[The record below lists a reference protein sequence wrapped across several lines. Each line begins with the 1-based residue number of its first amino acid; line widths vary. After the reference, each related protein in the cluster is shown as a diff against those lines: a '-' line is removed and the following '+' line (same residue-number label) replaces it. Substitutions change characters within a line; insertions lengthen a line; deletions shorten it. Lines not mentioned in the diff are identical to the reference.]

1 MTAQKRKKKREN
13 ESQRLAPT
21 AILWAASRRHK
32 QEGPSFLRSPGSAAH
47 GARQTPKRPIPQT
60 LNLNALT
67 DLKPEGGAEPSTA
80 PRVAMAQTA
89 LDDKPTGG
97 GGKRKKTSVPK
108 KTATGNDGGDEKSS
122 GGTEADAAA
131 GGGEGDKIEQM
142 QAREKRLKR
151 ELNARAQKF
160 AVGAPVNAKKIAD
173 RKTKAH
179 GKGVQ
184 LILCSCTL
192 SFVHAS
198 LSGL

>member
-1 MTAQKRKKKREN
+1 
-13 ESQRLAPT
+13 
-21 AILWAASRRHK
+21 
-32 QEGPSFLRSPGSAAH
+32 
-47 GARQTPKRPIPQT
+47 
-60 LNLNALT
+60 
-67 DLKPEGGAEPSTA
+67 
-80 PRVAMAQTA
+80 MAQTA